1 MVKEKIRKWEYWNLR
16 VPEKLDKQLENY
28 IEIDSFAT
36 KAEFIREAVRTRLI
50 LERERMEENRNGK
63 STTQIT

>member
-1 MVKEKIRKWEYWNLR
+1 LR
-16 VPEKLDKQLENY
+16 VPENLDKQLEDY

-36 KAEFIREAVRTRLI
+36 KAEFIREAVRARLI
-50 LERERMEENRNGK
+50 LEKGRLEENRNGK